1 MWNPCKT
8 IAKQTKTRRFD
19 STQLGSDQATHH
31 HHTEL
36 NRTEANQS
44 NQHSNSIAA
53 IINGKD

>member
-19 STQLGSDQATHH
+19 STQLESDQAKHH

-44 NQHSNSIAA
+44 NTNTQTESQLL
-53 IINGKD
+53 